1 MPEALILAG
10 FQENII
16 TKTNPNYLCFVNI
29 KGGTVNFSLIPYY
42 KPYLALYY
50 FYFSHNP
57 LSLFSEFYLSLAFGT
72 KLDETTK
79 KRCSN

>member
-1 MPEALILAG
+1 MPKALNLAG
-10 FQENII
+10 FQENIL
-16 TKTNPNYLCFVNI
+16 TKTNPNYWCFVNI
-29 KGGTVNFSLIPYY
+29 KGRIVNFSLIPHN
-42 KPYLALYY
+42 KPYLVLYY

-57 LSLFSEFYLSLAFGT
+57 LSLFSEFYLSLAFGI